1 MNRQKSTDSALP
13 DSQLSTSF
21 IPVFCPLRRVLFGG
35 NGMNLG
41 KEELSRRVKI
51 TIPLL
56 EQVASMSAKRPKK
69 HYWREIEA
77 KREELALAREFAL

>member
-1 MNRQKSTDSALP
+1 
-13 DSQLSTSF
+13 
-21 IPVFCPLRRVLFGG
+21 
-35 NGMNLG
+35 MNLG

-77 KREELALAREFAL
+77 KREELELAREFAL

>member
-1 MNRQKSTDSALP
+1 
-13 DSQLSTSF
+13 
-21 IPVFCPLRRVLFGG
+21 
-35 NGMNLG
+35 MNLG

-56 EQVASMSAKRPKK
+56 EQVASLSAKKSKK
-69 HYWREIEA
+69 QYWRDIET

>member
-1 MNRQKSTDSALP
+1 MSAPSDSPAINQFYPMCSAL
-13 DSQLSTSF
+13 SGGF
-21 IPVFCPLRRVLFGG
+21 FFGG

>member
-1 MNRQKSTDSALP
+1 MVSGVKYLKP
-13 DSQLSTSF
+13 KK
-21 IPVFCPLRRVLFGG
+21 LREVI
-35 NGMNLG
+35 MNLG

-77 KREELALAREFAL
+77 KREELELAREFAL